1 MSILDVPPKLLN
13 DNWPQWAQR
22 TSLWLAKTRSAL
34 RHKVTGES
42 AAEDGVL
49 LWDQIESQPV
59 VSLNGEYVPIV
70 LRGGYGAFT
79 RTTDATITTI
89 NTATAVSLDSNG
101 FSEGVELGTP
111 TSRVVFDD
119 AGIYM
124 LAFSAQLTSSNA
136 SLKTVWFWPR
146 VNGVDAQGSTIKV
159 SIKENDTT
167 TVLSRTQIFN
177 VLAGDYLE
185 IMWASSDLAIKLEAV
200 PATAFAPSTPSIVL
214 TAARIRQL

>member
-22 TSLWLAKTRSAL
+22 TSLWLARTRSAL
-34 RHKVTGES
+34 RHKVSGES

-49 LWDQIESQPV
+49 LWDQVESQPV
-59 VSLNGEYVPIV
+59 VSLDGEYVPIV

-89 NTATAVSLDSNG
+89 NTATTIPLDST
-101 FSEGVELGTP
+101 SSAEDIALGTP
-111 TSRVVFDD
+111 TSRVVFAD

-124 LAFSAQLTSSNA
+124 LSFSAQLTSSNA

-185 IMWASSDLAIKLEAV
+185 IMWASSSLAIKLEAV

>member
-1 MSILDVPPKLLN
+1 MSILDQPPKLINLN
-13 DNWPQWAQR
+13 WLQWAQR
-22 TSLWLAKTRSAL
+22 TSAWLALTRSAL
-34 RHKVTGES
+34 RHKLTGES

-49 LWDQIESQPV
+49 LWDAVEEQPV
-59 VSLNGEYVPIV
+59 VSLDGAYVPIV

-79 RTTDATITTI
+79 RTTDATVTTI
-89 NTATAVSLDSNG
+89 NTATTIPLDSTSS
-101 FSEGVELGTP
+101 SEDIALGTP
-111 TSRVVFDD
+111 TSRVVFAD

-124 LAFSAQLTSSNA
+124 LSFSAQLTSSNA
-136 SLKTVWFWPR
+136 SVKTVWFWPR

-159 SIKENDTT
+159 SIKENNTT

-185 IMWASSDLAIKLEAV
+185 IMWASSDLAVKLQAV
-200 PATAFAPSTPSIVL
+200 PATAFAPSTPSVVL

>member
-1 MSILDVPPKLLN
+1 MITGLSGRSVHRCGLLGLV
-13 DNWPQWAQR
+13 A
-22 TSLWLAKTRSAL
+22 AL
-34 RHKVTGES
+34 RFKVTGES

-59 VSLNGEYVPIV
+59 VSLDGEYVPIV

-89 NTATAVSLDSNG
+89 NTATTIPLDSTSS
-101 FSEGVELGTP
+101 SEDIALGTP
-111 TSRVVFDD
+111 TSRVVFAD

-124 LAFSAQLTSSNA
+124 LSFSAQLTSSNA

-185 IMWASSDLAIKLEAV
+185 IMWASNSLAIKLEAV

>member
-22 TSLWLAKTRSAL
+22 TSLWLARTRSSL
-34 RHKVTGES
+34 RHKVAGES

-59 VSLNGEYVPIV
+59 VSLDGEYVPIV

-89 NTATAVSLDSNG
+89 NTATTIPLDSTSS
-101 FSEGVELGTP
+101 SEDIALGTP
-111 TSRVVFDD
+111 TSRVVFAD

-124 LAFSAQLTSSNA
+124 LSFSAQLTSSNA

-185 IMWASSDLAIKLEAV
+185 IMWASNSLAIKLEAV

>member
-22 TSLWLAKTRSAL
+22 TSLWLARTRSAL
-34 RHKVTGES
+34 RFKVAGES

-59 VSLNGEYVPIV
+59 VSLDGEYVPIV

-89 NTATAVSLDSNG
+89 NTATTIPLDST
-101 FSEGVELGTP
+101 SSAEDIALGTP
-111 TSRVVFDD
+111 TSRVVFAD

-124 LAFSAQLTSSNA
+124 LSFSAQLTSSNA

-177 VLAGDYLE
+177 VFAGDYLE
-185 IMWASSDLAIKLEAV
+185 IMWASDSLAIKLEAV

>member
-1 MSILDVPPKLLN
+1 MSIQQTPPKPLGN
-13 DNWPQWAQR
+13 SWDNYAQR
-22 TSLWLAKTRSAL
+22 LSAYLVQVRSQL
-34 RHKVTGES
+34 RYVGTGES

-59 VSLNGEYVPIV
+59 VSLDGEYVPIV

-89 NTATAVSLDSNG
+89 NTATTIPLDSTSS
-101 FSEGVELGTP
+101 SEDIALGTP
-111 TSRVVFDD
+111 TSRVVFAD

-124 LAFSAQLTSSNA
+124 LSFSAQLTSSNA
-136 SLKTVWFWPR
+136 SVKTAWFWPR

-159 SIKENDTT
+159 SIKENNTT
-167 TVLSRTQIFN
+167 TVLSSTQIFN

-200 PATAFAPSTPSIVL
+200 PATAFAPATPSVVL